1 MIGRHSAIG
10 VEVHTQKGE
19 HVSGPTTLRRFTL
32 HLALAAAAASLVA
45 TSGAARAA
53 TVASDFV
60 LPIWQGT
67 STSTGALGHQFA
79 CTTSGCSFSIYT
91 ITTGSN
97 CAVESI
103 TNPASGIGGANT
115 YQNTACVLEIRGS
128 ASFTEVFGQSCHFT
142 PDNVYVN
149 DWTSGVNSTLFS
161 SSGYPLIATMVP
173 LTTAS
178 GQLLPNQYVLTVK
191 QVGAG
196 LSLNG
201 HVITMNERFIVKFNR
216 ATLRC
221 PNPDGYTSLNGN
233 IYDPVADVNLSG
245 RDGYFT
251 DTVAVL

>member
-1 MIGRHSAIG
+1 M
-10 VEVHTQKGE
+10 
-19 HVSGPTTLRRFTL
+19 SGPSTRHRYARR
-32 HLALAAAAASLVA
+32 LALAATAVSLVA
-45 TSGAARAA
+45 ASGAARAA

-79 CTTSGCSFSIYT
+79 CNTSSCSFT
-91 ITTGSN
+91 IFTIGSGSN

-115 YQNTACVLEIRGS
+115 YQNTQCSVHISGS
-128 ASFTEVFGQSCHFT
+128 ASFAEVAGQSCHFT
-142 PDNVYVN
+142 PDDVKV

-161 SSGYPLIATMVP
+161 GTGYPLIATMVP

-178 GQLLPNQYVLTVK
+178 GALLPNQYALTVK
-191 QVGAG
+191 QFGSG
-196 LSLNG
+196 LAREG
-201 HVITMNERFIVKFNR
+201 HVVTMNERFIVKFNR
-216 ATLRC
+216 ATLHC

-233 IYDPVADVNLSG
+233 IYDPIGDQNLSG